1 MKKEPGV
8 NGDWVP
14 VSMQERVHAAAIP
27 SFVTLG
33 TPMLVQFQ
41 YAFSNGGGE
50 RGWLLPAV
58 IWVYGVLFWTFS
70 SGLDL
75 VRSKRWE
82 WTPEALEEKYR
93 YWSNARRASRH
104 FWGQWW
110 VRFPIGLLFLAYG
123 AHGMGSRDFATEWV
137 SLILLMSAF
146 VTPFVFVAELAL
158 LPLVIIAIFAYL
170 ALIVAIPI
178 SVIIMMSVLALL
190 ATVMMAMSRRDPKPP
205 APRKEE
211 PPKDAAAETTAAPT
225 AAAAPAAEAAAAEPA
240 SAEPASAEPAAAAEA
255 TPTAEPAAPTVTQ
268 PASAAASSEASPGIE
283 PVSVPVSVP
292 VTAPATPEPAK

>member
-225 AAAAPAAEAAAAEPA
+225 AAAEPA

-283 PVSVPVSVP
+283 PVSVSVSVPVSVP

>member
-93 YWSNARRASRH
+93 YWTNARRASRH

-211 PPKDAAAETTAAPT
+211 PPKDAAADTTAAP
-225 AAAAPAAEAAAAEPA
+225 AAATAPAAEAAAAEPA
-240 SAEPASAEPAAAAEA
+240 SAEPAAALEA
-255 TPTAEPAAPTVTQ
+255 TPTAEPASPAVTEPAP
-268 PASAAASSEASPGIE
+268 AAASSEASPGIE
-283 PVSVPVSVP
+283 PVSVSVA
-292 VTAPATPEPAK
+292 APATPEPAK

>member
-27 SFVTLG
+27 SIVTLG
-33 TPMLVQFQ
+33 TPMLIQVQ
-41 YAFSNGGGE
+41 YAFSNGWGE
-50 RGWLLPAV
+50 RGWLLPSV
-58 IWVYGVLFWTFS
+58 LWFYGVLFWALS
-70 SGLDL
+70 SGVDL

-93 YWSNARRASRH
+93 YWSDARRASRR
-104 FWGQWW
+104 FWGHWW

-123 AHGMGSRDFATEWV
+123 VHGIESKDFSTEWV

-158 LPLVIIAIFAYL
+158 LPLVIIAMFAYL

-178 SVIIMMSVLALL
+178 SVIIMLSVLALL
-190 ATVMMAMSRRDPKPP
+190 ATTMMALSRRDPKPP
-205 APRKEE
+205 TPRKDE
-211 PPKDAAAETTAAPT
+211 PPKDAATD
-225 AAAAPAAEAAAAEPA
+225 AAAAPVAATAAAEPAAADTAPPALEAPAEPAAASDAGTTPAAEATPSAEPLAAAAEP
-240 SAEPASAEPAAAAEA
+240 
-255 TPTAEPAAPTVTQ
+255 T
-268 PASAAASSEASPGIE
+268 
-283 PVSVPVSVP
+283 
-292 VTAPATPEPAK
+292 K

>member
-27 SFVTLG
+27 SVVTLG
-33 TPMLVQFQ
+33 TPMLIQVQ
-41 YAFSNGGGE
+41 YAFSNGWGE
-50 RGWLLPAV
+50 RGWLLPSV
-58 IWVYGVLFWTFS
+58 IWFYGVLFWALS
-70 SGLDL
+70 SGVDL

-93 YWSNARRASRH
+93 YWSDARRASRR
-104 FWGQWW
+104 FWGHWW

-123 AHGMGSRDFATEWV
+123 VHGIESKDFSTEWV

-158 LPLVIIAIFAYL
+158 LPLVIIAMFAYL

-178 SVIIMMSVLALL
+178 SVIIMLSVLALL
-190 ATVMMAMSRRDPKPP
+190 ATTMMALSRRDPKPP
-205 APRKEE
+205 VRKEE
-211 PPKDAAAETTAAPT
+211 PPKDAAADT
-225 AAAAPAAEAAAAEPA
+225 AAAPAAAPAEAVAAEPA
-240 SAEPASAEPAAAAEA
+240 VPALEAPTAPAEPAEPAPAAVTAAEA
-255 TPTAEPAAPTVTQ
+255 TPSAVPVAVAAEPT
-268 PASAAASSEASPGIE
+268 
-283 PVSVPVSVP
+283 
-292 VTAPATPEPAK
+292 K

>member
-27 SFVTLG
+27 SIVTLG
-33 TPMLVQFQ
+33 TPMLIQVQ
-41 YAFSNGGGE
+41 YAFSNGWGD
-50 RGWLLPAV
+50 RGWLLPSV
-58 IWVYGVLFWTFS
+58 IWFYGVLFWTLS
-70 SGLDL
+70 SGIDL

-93 YWSNARRASRH
+93 YWSDARRASRR
-104 FWGQWW
+104 FWGHWW

-123 AHGMGSRDFATEWV
+123 VHGIESKDFSTEWV

-158 LPLVIIAIFAYL
+158 LPLVIITMFAYL

-178 SVIIMMSVLALL
+178 SVIIMLSLLALL
-190 ATVMMAMSRRDPKPP
+190 ATTMMALSRRDPKPP

-211 PPKDAAAETTAAPT
+211 PPKEAATD
-225 AAAAPAAEAAAAEPA
+225 AAAAPAATSEAPAADPAAAETPVPA
-240 SAEPASAEPAAAAEA
+240 LEAPAEPVAAPPSAMAATETAPAAEPAAA
-255 TPTAEPAAPTVTQ
+255 V
-268 PASAAASSEASPGIE
+268 
-283 PVSVPVSVP
+283 
-292 VTAPATPEPAK
+292 PEPSK

>member
-225 AAAAPAAEAAAAEPA
+225 AAAEPA